1 MRALS
6 ESTSATQPS
15 TRAPEHPS
23 TFITRQYNPRVWI
36 LLAAALVV
44 STELTD
50 RQTHT
55 ISLPAGKTLSIE
67 VTIGSVRI
75 EGADRSDAEIIV
87 ERHAPNAAQLAR
99 IPVAIDD
106 TAARVVVR
114 ALQTENTTD
123 PAIKADVTVRLPR
136 LAAIDHV
143 QVLEGRI
150 SIAAFSGRI
159 NADIRR
165 GPIDGKELSGT
176 VRLETGIGSVT
187 LTAARLSANGL
198 LRLRAFNGDV
208 RLSLAERPADAR
220 ILALALNGPIKS
232 DIPLTTKDTWGP
244 RWGEAT
250 LGKGEPVISIDVVT
264 GSIVI
269 KSP

>member
-1 MRALS
+1 M
-6 ESTSATQPS
+6 
-15 TRAPEHPS
+15 
-23 TFITRQYNPRVWI
+23 V
-36 LLAAALVV
+36 LAAALAV
-44 STELTD
+44 SMDLSAIARSADLDATD
-50 RQTHT
+50 RQTQT
-55 ISLPAGKTLSIE
+55 VSLPAGKTLSIE
-67 VTIGSVRI
+67 ITIGVVRI
-75 EGADRSDAEIIV
+75 EGADRADAEIII

-99 IPVAIDD
+99 VPLAIDD
-106 TAARVVVR
+106 TAARVMVR

-123 PAIKADVTVRLPR
+123 PAIRADVTVRLPR
-136 LAAIDHV
+136 AAAVDHV

-150 SIAAFSGRI
+150 AITGFSGRI
-159 NADIRR
+159 GADIRR
-165 GPIDGKELSGT
+165 GSIDGKELSGT

-187 LTAARLSANGL
+187 LTGARLSANGL

-208 RLSLAERPADAR
+208 RLSLAERPIDAR

-232 DIPLTTKDTWGP
+232 DIPLTTRDTWGP

-264 GSIVI
+264 GTIEI